1 MKALVGAMDHRPH
14 QMLAE
19 LTALRTR
26 VADLREELA
35 ASEAEKTALLAEVE
49 RLRSVAEREVV
60 LTS

>member
-1 MKALVGAMDHRPH
+1 MDYRPH
-14 QMLAE
+14 QVLAE
-19 LTALRTR
+19 LTALRAR

-49 RLRSVAEREVV
+49 RLRSLADREVV

>member
-19 LTALRTR
+19 LTALRAR
-26 VADLREELA
+26 VANLRQELA
-35 ASEAEKTALLAEVE
+35 DSEAEKTALLAEVE

>member
-1 MKALVGAMDHRPH
+1 MKALIGAMDNRPH

-26 VADLREELA
+26 VADLRQELA

-49 RLRSVAEREVV
+49 RLRSIAEREVV